1 MREREM
7 EGAWGALVMISFSL
21 ESAGKM
27 GATKRTEME
36 DRRGQAPFMTFWI
49 LFKDVLMWRSLKNF
63 AQNFTFDNR
72 DSITSDLPQRGVV

>member
-1 MREREM
+1 
-7 EGAWGALVMISFSL
+7 MISFSL

-27 GATKRTEME
+27 GATKRREME

-72 DSITSDLPQRGVV
+72 YILHHQSPVIFRREELCNKT